1 MVYGDSI
8 NDFGHM
14 QNKWSCNYK
23 LRMAMETKKFYAQFG
38 EDKILNE
45 IFDKKM
51 GTCVEVGGFD
61 GVTGSNTYFFEKLG
75 WRCLVVE
82 PMPAFCK
89 KIRDARSCEV
99 VEMAASD
106 KLGEVEFHVAV
117 GVETLST
124 IEKDENHFARIRSLS
139 QQEVEKITVK
149 TARLDDILLERGI
162 TTIDFLTIDVEG
174 HEMSVLAGMSFSTN
188 SPRIVIIEDNSHG
201 LDPQVKKFMQ
211 SVSYI
216 RFKKTG
222 CNDWYAKKD
231 DPLVTLWNC
240 IATEVPISMYVM
252 KQKIKPFVP
261 RFLKRKT
268 T

>member
-1 MVYGDSI
+1 
-8 NDFGHM
+8 
-14 QNKWSCNYK
+14 
-23 LRMAMETKKFYAQFG
+23 METQNYYAQFG
-38 EDKILNE
+38 EDKILSE
-45 IFDKKM
+45 IFDKKD

-61 GVTGSNTYFFEKLG
+61 GVTGSNTYFFEKIG

-82 PMPAFCK
+82 PMPDFCK
-89 KIRDARSCEV
+89 KIRSARSCEV

-106 KLGEVEFHVAV
+106 KSGEVEFYVAV

-124 IEKDENHFARIRSLS
+124 IEKNDNHFARIRSLS
-139 QQEVEKITVK
+139 QQEVRKITVK

-174 HEMSVLAGMSFSTN
+174 HEMSVLAGMSFGTI
-188 SPRIVIIEDNSHG
+188 SPRLMIIEDNSHG
-201 LDPQVKKFMQ
+201 LDLQVKYLMQ
-211 SVSYI
+211 SMSYV

-231 DPLVTLWNC
+231 DPLVTFWSV
-240 IATEVPISMYVM
+240 IATEVPIFLYVL

-261 RFLKRKT
+261 RWLKRRT